1 MNFLDIFK
9 FELYKLLKS
18 RKMYFIYALAI
29 LTWAFAPIDNYV
41 FKHSTESALYQYC
54 SSGSGFFILVL
65 IPFVVV
71 LVSEDFSSG
80 YIKNIYSQVNKV
92 YYILSKVFIIASF
105 CIVFVLFDF
114 LIVLITNA
122 IFGCNALIK
131 PNETEKL
138 SKYLEQIR
146 VKFLNQILGGLA
158 FGTVIAFFTLIIKNA
173 FITFAASYIYGF
185 FGGNLIGSLI
195 NALFFKNNDSFASYE
210 IARSFLPSL
219 VVNQNQASKH
229 FVESLI
235 VMVLLS
241 AVFAIGS
248 WFVFTKKQVE

>member
-1 MNFLDIFK
+1 
-9 FELYKLLKS
+9 
-18 RKMYFIYALAI
+18 MYFIYAFAI

-41 FKHSTESALYQYC
+41 FKYSTESALYQYC
-54 SSGSGFFILVL
+54 SSGSGFFLLIL

-92 YYILSKVFIIASF
+92 YYILSKVLIIASF

-122 IFGCNALIK
+122 FFGCNALIK
-131 PNETEKL
+131 SNETEKL

-158 FGTVIAFFTLIIKNA
+158 FGAIIAFFTLIIKNA

-185 FGGNLIGSLI
+185 L
-195 NALFFKNNDSFASYE
+195 AE
-210 IARSFLPSL
+210 I
-219 VVNQNQASKH
+219 
-229 FVESLI
+229 
-235 VMVLLS
+235 
-241 AVFAIGS
+241 
-248 WFVFTKKQVE
+248 

>member
-1 MNFLDIFK
+1 MNFLDVFK

-18 RKMYFIYALAI
+18 RKMYFIYALVI
-29 LTWAFAPIDNYV
+29 LTWAFVPIDNYV
-41 FKHSTESALYQYC
+41 FKHSTDSALNQYC
-54 SSGSGFFILVL
+54 LRGSGFFGLLI

-92 YYILSKVFIIASF
+92 YYILSKVSIIALF

-138 SKYLEQIR
+138 SEYLEQVR
-146 VKFLNQILGGLA
+146 VKFLNQVLGGLA
-158 FGTVIAFFTLIIKNA
+158 FGTITAFFTLILKNA
-173 FITFAASYIYGF
+173 FITFAVGYLYCF
-185 FGGNLIGSLI
+185 FGGNLIEGLI
-195 NALFFKNNDSFASYE
+195 NIMFFKNNNYSASHS
-210 IARSFLPSL
+210 IASSVLPSL
-219 VVNQNQASKH
+219 VINQNQASKY
-229 FVESLI
+229 FVESLL
-235 VMVLLS
+235 VMVVFS
-241 AVFAIGS
+241 AAFAIGS
-248 WFVFTKKQVE
+248 WFVFSKKRVE